1 MAGSERGKG
10 GNVAAWVI
18 LGILLIAFGFGF
30 GLPSDQLSMGESGLV
45 KVHGESV
52 TKEDFVYQKRAISW
66 VVPLPEGEEAQT
78 VGVREEVLE
87 AVIERLVLNHVGE
100 ELGMR
105 AETRDAELLTK
116 DGFLLVLDQD
126 RPWPWAGADR
136 FDYEMLKRGLMQF
149 NVSEARYLEFQR
161 QELLAR
167 WVRDL
172 VAASVTIPE
181 PELWAAYEKDNNQMS
196 LRYVRFGAGDY
207 ADMVDPTEA
216 EIDAYMADNADAL
229 SESWEINQSRFLK
242 LPAQVDLRL
251 IEFTRPIAPQG
262 MGADAAPEL
271 VAEYEAKLAAAR
283 EAVAAARKRIVEGGE
298 SFAAVARELSR
309 HTDTARSGGRFGW
322 TQVADAEGGV
332 GSGFEPIVDT
342 TASTLPD
349 GQVSE
354 VLEGEEALYL
364 IMVAGRREGDVPE
377 ELGKRELAGDAVRS
391 ARGRELAKRAAE
403 EALLA
408 VKAGADLDELF
419 ADKKPALGDP
429 SNPLVPGETVEDF
442 GVTPSASSTPTQK
455 VEETGLFTYGQA
467 IPGIGTD
474 PTLSNT
480 AWEADAKAPILDQV
494 FEVPGGFL
502 IAAVDERQIAD
513 KAGFAEARPALYRE
527 LALQRS
533 NSVISGFT
541 KQQCYLGKAR
551 VDIRVNE
558 KQLATWMNYGNE
570 MKDENGVPLVPPYHV
585 CDRVGDRGGLLQLA
599 MLLRGRTAGGAV
611 PGP

>member
-1 MAGSERGKG
+1 MQGLERGKS
-10 GNVAAWVI
+10 GNLVTWLI
-18 LGILLIAFGFGF
+18 LGVIAIAFGFGF
-30 GLPSDQLSMGESGLV
+30 GLPSDQLSMGETGLV

-78 VGVREEVLE
+78 IGVREEVLE

-100 ELGMR
+100 QLGMR

-126 RPWPWAGADR
+126 RPWPWADKER

-172 VAASVTIPE
+172 IAASVTIPE
-181 PELWAAYEKDNNQMS
+181 SELWAAYEKDNNQMS
-196 LRYVRFGAGDY
+196 LRYVRYSAGDY
-207 ADMVDPTEA
+207 SEMVDPTQT
-216 EIDAYMADNADAL
+216 EIDAYVADNADAL
-229 SESWEINQSRFLK
+229 QEAWEVNQSRFLK

-251 IEFTRPIAPQG
+251 IEFTRPVAPPP
-262 MGADAAPEL
+262 DSAPEL
-271 VAEYEAKLAAAR
+271 MAEYEAKLTAAR
-283 EAVAAARKRIVEGGE
+283 EVAAAARKRIVEGGE
-298 SFAAVARELSR
+298 SFASVARELSR

-322 TQVADAEGGV
+322 TQVADADGGV

-342 TASTLPD
+342 TASTLAEN
-349 GQVSE
+349 QVSE
-354 VLEGEEALYL
+354 VLEGEEAMYL

-377 ELGKRELAGDAVRS
+377 DIAKRELAGEAVQT

-408 VKAGADLDELF
+408 VKGGADLDELF
-419 ADKKPALGDP
+419 ADSKPALGDP
-429 SNPLVPGETVEDF
+429 NNPIAPGESVEDF
-442 GVTPSASSTPTQK
+442 GATPSPAAPKHT
-455 VEETGLFTYGQA
+455 VEETGLFTYGQS
-467 IPGIGTD
+467 IPGIGTE
-474 PTLSNT
+474 PTLSNA
-480 AWEADAKAPILDQV
+480 AWESEQGAPILDQV
-494 FEVPGGFL
+494 FDVPGGFL
-502 IAAVDERQIAD
+502 IASVDERQVAD
-513 KAGFAEARPALYRE
+513 KAGFAEARVKLYRE
-527 LALQRS
+527 LSLQRA
-533 NSVISGFT
+533 NTIISGFT
-541 KQQCYLGKAR
+541 KHQCYLGKAR

-558 KQLATWMNYGNE
+558 KQLAVWMNYGTE
-570 MKDENGVPLVPPYHV
+570 TPTDENGVPLVPPYRV

-599 MLLRGRTAGGAV
+599 MMLRGRGNAGL
-611 PGP
+611 PPEP

>member
-1 MAGSERGKG
+1 MAQERGKSG
-10 GNVAAWVI
+10 SLAAWLI
-18 LGILLIAFGFGF
+18 LGILAIAFGFGF
-30 GLPSDQLSMGESGLV
+30 GLPSDQLSMGEAGLV

-52 TKEDFVYQKRAISW
+52 TKEDFVYQKRAISRII
-66 VVPLPEGEEAQT
+66 PLPEGEEAQT

-100 ELGMR
+100 ALGMR
-105 AETRDAELLTK
+105 AELRDAELLTK

-126 RPWPWAGADR
+126 RPWPWAGQGR
-136 FDYEMLKRGLMQF
+136 FDYELFKQNLMMF

-172 VAASVTIPE
+172 IAASVTIPE

-196 LRYVRFGAGDY
+196 LRYVRFPAADY
-207 ADMVDPTEA
+207 ADMVDPTDA
-216 EIDAYMADNADAL
+216 EIDAYVADNADAL
-229 SESWEINQSRFLK
+229 QEAWEINQSRFLK
-242 LPAQVDLRL
+242 LPKQVDLRL
-251 IEFTRPIAPQG
+251 IEFTRPIAPPP
-262 MGADAAPEL
+262 DSAPEL
-271 VAEYEAKLAAAR
+271 VAEYEAKLTAAR
-283 EAVAAARKRIVEGGE
+283 DAVAAARKRIVEGGE
-298 SFAAVARELSR
+298 TFAAVARELSR

-322 TQVADAEGGV
+322 TQVADADGGV

-354 VLEGEEALYL
+354 VLEGQEALYL
-364 IMVAGRREGDVPE
+364 ILVAGRREGDVPE
-377 ELGKRELAGDAVRS
+377 EQAKRELAGEAVQS

-408 VKAGADLDELF
+408 VQGGADLDSLF
-419 ADKKPALGDP
+419 ADSKPALGDP
-429 SNPLVPGETVEDF
+429 SNPVDPGATVEDF
-442 GVTPSASSTPTQK
+442 GVTPASATTPTHK
-455 VEETGLFTYGQA
+455 VEETGLFTYGQS
-467 IPGIGTD
+467 IPGIGTE
-474 PTLSNT
+474 PELSNT
-480 AWEADAKAPILDQV
+480 AWESDPKAPILGEV

-513 KAGFAEARPALYRE
+513 KAGFAEARVALYRE
-527 LALQRS
+527 LSLSRA
-533 NSVISGFT
+533 NTVISGFT
-541 KQQCYLGKAR
+541 KQQCYLGKAT

-558 KQLATWMNYGNE
+558 KQLAVWMNYGSE
-570 MKDENGVPLVPPYHV
+570 TATGENGVPLRKPYHV

-599 MLLRGRTAGGAV
+599 MMMRGNAGMM
-611 PGP
+611 PME